1 MVPVWYEGQEELI
14 HKQSQTSRLRYRIVT
29 EVLLA
34 LYVRPLDCD
43 LKGNRKK
50 WGKLLKTSQPTLG
63 VNPRQV

>member
-1 MVPVWYEGQEELI
+1 VPVWYEGQEELI

-50 WGKLLKTSQPTLG
+50 WGKLLNTSQPTLG
-63 VNPRQV
+63 VNPR